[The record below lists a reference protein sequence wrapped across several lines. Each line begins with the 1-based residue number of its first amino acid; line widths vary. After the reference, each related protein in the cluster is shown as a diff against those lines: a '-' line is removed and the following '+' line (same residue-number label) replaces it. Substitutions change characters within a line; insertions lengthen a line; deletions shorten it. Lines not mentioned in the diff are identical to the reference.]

1 MRYRQFTNI
10 ANPVAT
16 ANFNIPIFFGR
27 FMYFSINILLTA
39 AGTLNGTFNVQGGN
53 ATRDLSLNPPNPV
66 ATPPPPPGVQVPEV
80 NLSALA
86 LATLTGATNTQAI
99 VNGVPGSVLFT
110 GGPLAFDILNLN
122 WAFAS
127 GTGTCQ
133 VVIVLKDNGG
143 EV

>member
-10 ANPVAT
+10 ANPVIGG
-16 ANFNIPIFFGR
+16 NFNLTVYMGR
-27 FMYFSINILLTA
+27 FMYFAINILLTA
-39 AGTLNGTFNVQGGN
+39 AGTLNGTFNIQGAN
-53 ATRDLSLNPPNPV
+53 ATKDIALNPPNPSAV
-66 ATPPPPPGVQVPEV
+66 PWPAPGMQVPEA

-86 LATLTGATNTQAI
+86 FATLPGTNNTQAI
-99 VNGVPGSVLFT
+99 AAGAPGSVLFT
-110 GGPLAFDILNLN
+110 GGPLAFDLLNLN

-127 GTGTCQ
+127 GAATCQ